1 MNMNRDFKEALRHRR
16 SCYAIDGC
24 SPITDQEIQSIVDF
38 VLLHTPSA
46 FNSQSTR
53 IVLLLNEHHKKLW
66 NIVMETLRGIVPAS
80 NFGPTERKI
89 NAFAAGHGTALFL
102 EDQDVVEDMQDRFP
116 TYAANFPTFAQHT
129 SAMHQL
135 ALWTLLEDAGFGAS
149 LQHYN
154 PLIDA
159 EVRETWKLD
168 ERWALVAQMPFG
180 GLVEPAGAKEYEP
193 LEKRRIFFA

>member
-1 MNMNRDFKEALRHRR
+1 MNSNFKEALRHRR
-16 SCYAIDGC
+16 SCYAIDGG
-24 SPITDQEIQSIVDF
+24 SPIPDSEIQGIVDF

-53 IVLLLNEHHKKLW
+53 IVLLLNAHHHKLW
-66 NIVMETLRGIVPAS
+66 DIVMETLRGIVPAS
-80 NFGPTERKI
+80 NFEPTERKI
-89 NAFAAGHGTALFL
+89 NGFAAGHGTALFF
-102 EDQDVVEDMQDRFP
+102 EDQGVVKDLQTRFP

-135 ALWTLLEDAGFGAS
+135 ALWTLLEDSGLGAS

-154 PLIDA
+154 PIIDA
-159 EVRETWKLD
+159 KVREIWGLD

-180 GLVEPAGAKEYEP
+180 ALVEPAGEKEYKP
-193 LEKRRIFFA
+193 LEERRIFFA